1 LAGLGAASP
10 RIEHRRRGLVG
21 EQLAG
26 SLQRLQQPRVDRP
39 EQEGRA
45 AHPVSERR
53 TIESDPLAGVD
64 LRLAVERQM
73 VCVLADDH
81 VGDGSFGGDAALNQP
96 RGRRRLDHHVL
107 AGAAGVLGPAHHQH
121 AELGRHDVQPLGAVL
136 ADQVKSS

>member
-1 LAGLGAASP
+1 M
-10 RIEHRRRGLVG
+10 HR
-21 EQLAG
+21 
-26 SLQRLQQPRVDRP
+26 S
-39 EQEGRA
+39 EQEGCSP
-45 AHPVSERR
+45 HPVGQGGA
-53 TIESDPLAGVD
+53 IKLDPLTGVD

-136 ADQVKSS
+136 ADQVKTS